1 MFYIVIALIHLISTN
16 LYLTDALLWELAKL
30 RILSGFNGYRHH
42 SLSWRYINVL
52 TKSTSLNGAEKF
64 IQMLHIMWGVFDVSL
79 SRLDS
84 FSNGDDS
91 WQKISEDVC
100 KLVSILKSLKDN
112 LPAALLNFE
121 MIKTSLDLILLDMGP
136 SPIKV
141 NNGEHTEL
149 YQDNLSFYLGTLFS
163 QRLLCLLGLILNLP
177 EMSNVHN
184 TISLTLSLRQLGP
197 CQLGNLLLQS
207 CKHLNHFKSLALVR
221 VLLEAG
227 ADPNVAVDELHE
239 NASLHVAAG
248 LSDRKL
254 SGTAGRLLVEFG
266 AKLHKVNNAGKTAV
280 DIWIEFSETGDNW
293 NEEAGG
299 WSARPEWC
307 LPVQTLLRL
316 AARVIRVNKIPY
328 ANGKTPTVLH
338 YLIQWRRNVD
348 YY

>member
-64 IQMLHIMWGVFDVSL
+64 IKMLHIMWGVFDATL
-79 SRLDS
+79 NRLDS

-91 WQKISEDVC
+91 WTKISKDVC

-112 LPAALLNFE
+112 HPALLNFE

-163 QRLLCLLGLILNLP
+163 QRLLCLLG
-177 EMSNVHN
+177 HN

-207 CKHLNHFKSLALVR
+207 CKHLNHCKSLALVR

-307 LPVQTLLRL
+307 LPVRTMLCL
-316 AARVIRVNKIPY
+316 AARAVRVHKIPY
-328 ANGKTPTVLH
+328 TDGRTPDILH
-338 YLIQWRRNVD
+338 PLIDLRHLH
-348 YY
+348 